1 MLFDI
6 LGDAGGGP
14 ALEQVTLRS
23 RWEANGSGRAD
34 ARVAGGDL
42 GATQAI
48 ASECWGTS
56 FQRTFYTDNASF
68 APTEGDP
75 ATCAF
80 ATADLPPV
88 N

>member
-1 MLFDI
+1 M
-6 LGDAGGGP
+6 
-14 ALEQVTLRS
+14 
-23 RWEANGSGRAD
+23 
-34 ARVAGGDL
+34 AGGDL